1 MKKST
6 YNMARIGSVALFLA
20 AFVWGTSFVM
30 MKDVS
35 EKLPPSLLLALRFTL
50 GCVLLSVVFIKRLK
64 KLDRTYIVP
73 GIVIGALLFSA
84 YLVQTYGLIGTTPG
98 KNAFLT
104 ASYCVITPFLF
115 WFISKK
121 RPDRFHLLAAI
132 VCLTGIFF
140 ISVDFGG
147 ESLMTVA
154 LGDVLT
160 LICGFFYAAHIV
172 AITMMANDKDPILIT
187 IFQFGVA
194 AVLSWGTYAILSP
207 LGVAPVTATEAD
219 ITSIAVQIVYL
230 SVMCTA
236 VAIGLQNFGQKYAHP
251 TSAAVILTFEAVFGA
266 LFSLILGKEEGFT
279 VWRALGFVLMFAAVI
294 ISETK
299 LSFLKKSK

>member
-1 MKKST
+1 
-6 YNMARIGSVALFLA
+6 
-20 AFVWGTSFVM
+20 
-30 MKDVS
+30 
-35 EKLPPSLLLALRFTL
+35 
-50 GCVLLSVVFIKRLK
+50 
-64 KLDRTYIVP
+64 
-73 GIVIGALLFSA
+73 
-84 YLVQTYGLIGTTPG
+84 
-98 KNAFLT
+98 
-104 ASYCVITPFLF
+104 
-115 WFISKK
+115 
-121 RPDRFHLLAAI
+121 
-132 VCLTGIFF
+132 
-140 ISVDFGG
+140 
-147 ESLMTVA
+147 
-154 LGDVLT
+154 
-160 LICGFFYAAHIV
+160 V

-236 VAIGLQNFGQKYAHP
+236 VALGLQNFGQKYAHP